1 MRAASVA
8 SRTWLVSLLMSVAL
22 VACGPKN
29 LKERTRHGEKLS
41 DEASSLLDDAEQSL
55 RKLEAERAEEKLQD
69 AKELI
74 AHPDIELS
82 PESEMLRSRYTELQ
96 AMLAPARQ
104 EREKRALDAAVEKQ
118 RDEILRAQEAL
129 NTALEGLERKD
140 AGPAQVEAVLTAV
153 ERIQDQ
159 LREGKPLEAKSE
171 DYAAS
176 VRRTEQRLTQATAKA
191 QFTQQ
196 VIAYTSGPVA
206 TKLEA
211 EALEKKAKAEKK
223 DPDAQLTLYTDA
235 RDRFQR
241 CGEASQQ
248 LITKTPELERTPIQV
263 EGRATT
269 PKAVGSGCASKAESL
284 QRTVTKL
291 EKAKAAREKKRAAK
305 TKAKG

>member
-1 MRAASVA
+1 MRAASLP
-8 SRTWLVSLLMSVAL
+8 SRTWLISLLMAVAL

-41 DEASSLLDDAEQSL
+41 DQASSLLDDAEQSL
-55 RKLEAERAEEKLQD
+55 RKLEAERAEEKLED

-82 PESEMLRSRYTELQ
+82 PESGMLRSRYTELQ
-96 AMLAPARQ
+96 AMVAPARQ
-104 EREKRALDAAVEKQ
+104 EREKRAVDAAVEKQ

-140 AGPAQVEAVLTAV
+140 AGPAQVGAVLTAV
-153 ERIQDQ
+153 ERIQDR

-196 VIAYTSGPVA
+196 VLAYTSGPVA
-206 TKLEA
+206 TRLEA
-211 EALEKKAKAEKK
+211 EALEKKAKTEK

-235 RDRFQR
+235 RERFQR

-248 LITKTPELERTPIQV
+248 LITKTPELERSPIQV
-263 EGRATT
+263 DGRATT
-269 PKAVGSGCASKAESL
+269 PKAVGAGCTSKAESL

-305 TKAKG
+305 AKGKG